1 MNFGQQ
7 RIENLVTRYDE
18 LWRGLSGQIVEKQHN
33 LIATIQSWK
42 WRNRNIR
49 FVKYF
54 LAACR

>member
-33 LIATIQSWK
+33 LIATIQS
-42 WRNRNIR
+42 
-49 FVKYF
+49 
-54 LAACR
+54 